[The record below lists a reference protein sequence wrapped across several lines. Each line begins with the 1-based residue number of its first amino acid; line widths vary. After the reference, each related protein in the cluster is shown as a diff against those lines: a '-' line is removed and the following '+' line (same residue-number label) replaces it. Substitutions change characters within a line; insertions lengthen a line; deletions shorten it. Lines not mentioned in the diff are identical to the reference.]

1 MGGLR
6 GVHAPR
12 VPRPRPAHLQGPH
25 AASGTLSLASTR
37 GATPDGAHQLPPA
50 PLLTKPGCPSSSGE
64 TQGPPRRAAGPA
76 GPRRLRLGPSQCP
89 GPTALLTPGTARMG
103 PWATGCGQAQERPRP
118 ARQPP
123 TPAEGAS
130 LTRGRRRRGDES
142 EAAHPGRLVRDELL
156 AVGTHLALFV
166 LEPRELGSG
175 PGRAVGRGA
184 GAAQAQGEGGPRWP
198 ESLSEQR
205 PRGAQPSTRTTQT
218 RATFGGPDLRPG
230 AGSGARPL

>member
-37 GATPDGAHQLPPA
+37 GATPDGAHPLPPA

-64 TQGPPRRAAGPA
+64 AQGPPHRAAGPA
-76 GPRRLRLGPSQCP
+76 GPRRLRLGPSECP
-89 GPTALLTPGTARMG
+89 GPTALLTAGTARMG

-142 EAAHPGRLVRDELL
+142 EAAHSGRLVRDELL
-156 AVGTHLALFV
+156 AVRTHLALFV
-166 LEPRELGSG
+166 LEPGGAGVRARPCCGLRRRRCAG
-175 PGRAVGRGA
+175 PGQGR
-184 GAAQAQGEGGPRWP
+184 
-198 ESLSEQR
+198 
-205 PRGAQPSTRTTQT
+205 T
-218 RATFGGPDLRPG
+218 
-230 AGSGARPL
+230 PLA